1 MIGARRLN
9 MYKKYIF
16 NLVLVFGVMGFL
28 FTLASCDSDNST
40 TAQDLDSATIRVQNL
55 TVGQPFGPTVVI
67 VHNSNYRLFENGEA
81 ASEGLEALAEDA
93 FTEPLVNE
101 AEANPDVLQV
111 FVGDGIPPLQ
121 SGEVDIEFTPGFNQ
135 VSVAQMLTNTNDAFY
150 AARNL
155 TIPASGSTL
164 VRVPAYDAGT
174 EPDDENC
181 ENIPGPACGGGR
193 GAPTSNGLVY
203 ISNGVFGEVN
213 GITTDLDN
221 QSLYDWRN
229 PVADVSVSR

>member
-1 MIGARRLN
+1 MFRKHIFGFFMIVGTIAL
-9 MYKKYIF
+9 
-16 NLVLVFGVMGFL
+16 LFGVAG
-28 FTLASCDSDNST
+28 CDNDETS
-40 TAQDLDSATIRVQNL
+40 TAQDLDTATVRVQNL

-67 VHNSNYRLFENGEA
+67 VHNANYRLFENGEP
-81 ASEGLEALAEDA
+81 ASAGLEALAEDA
-93 FTEPLVNE
+93 FTDPIVDE

-111 FVGDGIPPLQ
+111 FVGDGIAPLQ
-121 SGEVDIEFTPGFNQ
+121 SGEMDIEFTPEFNQ

-150 AARNL
+150 AARNV
-155 TIPASGSTL
+155 TIPATGSTL
-164 VRVPAYDAGT
+164 SRVPAYDAGT

-203 ISNGVFGEVN
+203 ISNGVFGLV
-213 GITTDLDN
+213 GGVDTDLDA
-221 QSLYDWRN
+221 SMYDWRN